1 MDQTIID
8 FQKDVVD
15 ASFKQPIVI
24 DFWAEWCAPCR
35 MLGPIL
41 EKLANQANGRWRL
54 VKLNTELQPD
64 VAMQFEISSIPAV
77 KMVSKGEIIAEFVGA
92 LPESHVVKWL
102 NENLPTKSGN
112 AIQQA
117 LEALEFGDV
126 SRAKQLLKYAID
138 QDATNLDAKIM
149 MARLIFID
157 NPEKAIKLTETVD
170 EAHSMFDQVDAMR
183 ILYRLLTSSK
193 ELIKESQKQNTEAWK
208 LYAKGIDAFKKH
220 DYCAAM
226 ESWIETVILD
236 RQVDDDG
243 ARKACVALFK
253 ILGNEHEITKK
264 YHRRFS
270 SALF

>member
-1 MDQTIID
+1 MDQKIVN

-41 EKLANQANGRWRL
+41 EKLATQANGRWRL

-64 VAMQFEISSIPAV
+64 VAAQFNISSIPAV

-92 LPESHVVKWL
+92 LPESHIVKWL
-102 NENLPTKSGN
+102 NENLPTESRN
-112 AIQQA
+112 AIQSA
-117 LEALEFGDV
+117 LEALEYGDV
-126 SRAKQLLKYAID
+126 NRAKQLLKYAID
-138 QDATNLDAKIM
+138 QDAANLDAKVM
-149 MARLIFID
+149 LARLIFIE
-157 NPEKAIKLTETVD
+157 NHERAIKLTETVD

-183 ILYRLLTSSK
+183 TLHRLLTSSK
-193 ELIKESQKQNTEAWK
+193 EVIKEALKQNTEASK
-208 LYAKGIDAFKKH
+208 LYARGIEAFKKH
-220 DYCAAM
+220 DYGAAI
-226 ESWIETVILD
+226 ESWIDTVILD

-253 ILGNEHEITKK
+253 ILGNEHEMTKK

>member
-1 MDQTIID
+1 MDQKIVD

-64 VAMQFEISSIPAV
+64 IAAQFTLSSIPAV
-77 KMVSKGEIIAEFVGA
+77 KMVSEGEIIAEFIGA
-92 LPESHVVKWL
+92 LPETHIVKWL
-102 NENLPTKSGN
+102 NENLPTKSRG
-112 AIQQA
+112 AIQDA
-117 LEALEFGDV
+117 LEALEHGDA
-126 SRAKQLLKYAID
+126 SRAKQLLKYSID
-138 QDATNLDAKIM
+138 QDDTNLDAKIM
-149 MARLIFID
+149 LARLIFIE
-157 NPEKAIKLTETVD
+157 NPDKAIKLTETVD
-170 EAHSMFDQVDAMR
+170 EAHAMFDQVAAMR
-183 ILYRLLTSSK
+183 TLYRLLTSSK
-193 ELIKESQKQNTEAWK
+193 ELTKVAQKQNTEAWK

-220 DYCAAM
+220 DYNAALD
-226 ESWIETVILD
+226 SWIETVILD
-236 RQVDDDG
+236 RQVDEDG

-264 YHRRFS
+264 FHRRFS